1 MTDGMRHLPCGQAV
15 NSNNGVPVTVQHPW
29 DLRTLRVLSSGLQT
43 SFIYIIVNGNTGENP
58 PEL

>member
-1 MTDGMRHLPCGQAV
+1 MPGIPILTSFPRFF
-15 NSNNGVPVTVQHPW
+15 NGVPVIVQHPW